1 MPKYLFK
8 GLDAAS
14 TPGPGPTLW
23 FPYLTSFNDVAAQFN
38 VTGAYDFGITLE
50 ITLNGID
57 FRDIAMNIPGNTPG
71 WPFVNPNTNT
81 DIISQAFFSP
91 SSAVGNPRG
100 NPADGGYIHI
110 GPVGMLMGFRL
121 NLNNVGSSTT
131 FTVLLAIDQKE

>member
-14 TPGPGPTLW
+14 SAGPGPTLW
-23 FPYLTSFNDVAAQFN
+23 FQSLASFNDVAMQLN
-38 VTGAYDFGITLE
+38 VSGAYDFGITLE

-57 FRDIAMNIPGNTPG
+57 FRVVEMNLVTSPG

-81 DIISQAFFSP
+81 DIINPGVFSP
-91 SSAVGNPRG
+91 SSTVGNPRA
-100 NPADGGYIHI
+100 NPADGGYVHI

-121 NLNNVGSSTT
+121 NLNNVGSGTT
-131 FTVLLAIDQKE
+131 VTALLAVDQKD